1 MLTVLGLSIGLV
13 VGVLFVASGS
23 QKIRTGDIVESAARY
38 EILPDRVV
46 AVLLPTLPWIE
57 VGLGILS
64 SCPGIAATYALL
76 AAASLLTLFAIG
88 MAVNLV
94 RGRRIDCGCRAARRP
109 ISWRLVGENVGL
121 AGAAGLAA
129 LTQSQA
135 PLRELIGGTTTLTK
149 SEIVLVILLVS
160 QVVVLYCI
168 ALAIEPLRR
177 QLRLIDTYQAFS

>member
-57 VGLGILS
+57 VGLGILVLS
-64 SCPGIAATYALL
+64 GIAATYALL

-88 MAVNLV
+88 MAV
-94 RGRRIDCGCRAARRP
+94 
-109 ISWRLVGENVGL
+109 
-121 AGAAGLAA
+121 
-129 LTQSQA
+129 
-135 PLRELIGGTTTLTK
+135 
-149 SEIVLVILLVS
+149 
-160 QVVVLYCI
+160 
-168 ALAIEPLRR
+168 
-177 QLRLIDTYQAFS
+177 